1 MKRNAIV
8 NQSEIEWQRSS
19 HGDRYEVWRKA
30 LGREAGS
37 QKLGCSLYRL
47 PPGKKAWPR
56 HAHLA
61 NEEAI
66 YILEGQGRSRIGKET
81 QHVGPGDFLAL
92 VADPDAAHQLE
103 NTGREDLIYLCFS
116 TMLAPDVIRY
126 PDSGKTG
133 VLAGSAPGGD
143 PAKRM
148 LTAFFPDG
156 SEVPYWKDEEGT
168 D

>member
-1 MKRNAIV
+1 MTRKAIV
-8 NQSEIEWQRSS
+8 NESELEWQRSS
-19 HGDRYEVWRKA
+19 HDPGFEVWRKA

-37 QKLGCSLYRL
+37 RRLGCSLYRL
-47 PPGKKAWPR
+47 PAGKKAWPR

-66 YILEGQGRSRIGKET
+66 YILSGTGRSQIGKET
-81 QHVGPGDFLAL
+81 HLVGPGDFLAL
-92 VADPDAAHQLE
+92 IADPDAAHQLK
-103 NTGREDLIYLCFS
+103 NTGNEDLIYLCFS
-116 TMLAPDVIRY
+116 TMMAPDVIRY

-143 PAKRM
+143 PSKRV

-156 SEVPYWKDEEGT
+156 SEVPYWTGE
-168 D
+168 